1 MPAVLAPH
9 VLILDDDQTFART
22 LVRLLGENGYDAA
35 TLSNADSLFEYLAT
49 RPVDLLILDLSLPG
63 KDGFAVLD
71 SLRKDPAH
79 TAMPILVLSSAA
91 PEEASVKA
99 LGLGASDFV
108 GKPLRLREL
117 LARIRARL
125 RAGRELNQARAET
138 RAHAA
143 LVELLREITSN
154 LSPRELYQ
162 VLVRRVA
169 TSLRIPRCSI
179 LLGRPGAE
187 RVTVVAASENPM
199 LTDLSVDL
207 TRYPEIRRSLETG
220 EVVLVRDTRADP
232 VFQEMQDVSTTSALV
247 LPFSLRGERAG
258 VFFLRTGEGDP
269 PLGDA
274 DLRFAAQVA
283 QSAVSAIENSLD
295 LEEASR
301 REDAVR
307 QLVETDPL
315 TGLLNRR
322 ALAEKLHREVER
334 AGRYGTVLTGV
345 MIGLD
350 QDEGVGERRNQP
362 AGDRVLVQFADLLR
376 REQRT
381 VDVLARYDTDVFVVL
396 LPETGSSGARLF
408 AERILRRAGHTVFGD
423 AAAPIPVSVSLG
435 VATFPD
441 ERASDE
447 ESLLQLADRNLQRA
461 KADGRNRY
469 RD

>member
-1 MPAVLAPH
+1 MSTVLAPH

-22 LVRLLGENGYDAA
+22 LARLLGENGYETA

-63 KDGFAVLD
+63 KDGFALLEE
-71 SLRKDPAH
+71 LRKDPAH
-79 TAMPILVLSSAA
+79 TTLPILVLSSGA
-91 PEEASVKA
+91 PEETSVKA

-143 LVELLREITSN
+143 LVDLLREITSN

-169 TSLRIPRCSI
+169 SSLRIPRCSI

-199 LTDLSVDL
+199 LSDLSVDL
-207 TRYPEIRRSLETG
+207 TRYPEIRRSLESG

-301 REDAVR
+301 REEAVR

-322 ALAEKLHREVER
+322 ALGEKLQREIER
-334 AGRYGTVLTGV
+334 AGRYGTVLTCV
-345 MIGLD
+345 MIDVD
-350 QDEGVGERRNQP
+350 QGET
-362 AGDRVLVQFADLLR
+362 AGDRRDQPTDDRILVQFAELLR

-381 VDVLARYDTDVFVVL
+381 VDVLARYDGEQFVVL

-408 AERILRRAGHTVFGD
+408 AERVLRRVEQTAFGEGGT
-423 AAAPIPVSVSLG
+423 PIPISVNLG
-435 VATFPD
+435 LGTFPD
-441 ERASDE
+441 ERAGNGE
-447 ESLLQLADRNLQRA
+447 ALVRLAGRNLQQA
-461 KADGRNRY
+461 KTDGRNRY

>member
-1 MPAVLAPH
+1 MSTVLAPH
-9 VLILDDDQTFART
+9 VLIVDDDQTFART
-22 LVRLLGENGYDAA
+22 LARLLGENGYETA

-63 KDGFAVLD
+63 KDGFAVLEE
-71 SLRKDPAH
+71 LRKDPAH
-79 TAMPILVLSSAA
+79 ATLPILVLSSAA
-91 PEEASVKA
+91 LEEASVKA

-125 RAGRELNQARAET
+125 RAGRELNQARAEI
-138 RAHAA
+138 RAQAA
-143 LVELLREITSN
+143 LVELLREITTN

-169 TSLRIPRCSI
+169 SSLRIPRCSI

-199 LTDLSVDL
+199 LRDLSVDL

-232 VFQEMQDVSTTSALV
+232 VFQELQDVSTTSALV

-258 VFFLRTGEGDP
+258 VFFLRTGEGDA

-295 LEEASR
+295 LEESSR
-301 REDAVR
+301 REEAVR

-322 ALAEKLHREVER
+322 ALGEKLQREIER
-334 AGRYGTVLTGV
+334 AGRFGTVLTCV
-345 MIGLD
+345 MVDI
-350 QDEGVGERRNQP
+350 DEGEATGGRREQP
-362 AGDRVLVQFADLLR
+362 PGDRILVQFAELLR

-381 VDVLARYDTDVFVVL
+381 VDVLARYEGEQFVVL

-408 AERILRRAGHTVFGD
+408 ADRILRRVGLTTFGEAGTPM
-423 AAAPIPVSVSLG
+423 PISVNLG
-435 VATFPD
+435 LATFPD
-441 ERASDE
+441 ERAGDGE
-447 ESLLQLADRNLQRA
+447 ALVRLAGRNLQQA
-461 KADGRNRY
+461 KSDGRNRY

>member
-1 MPAVLAPH
+1 MSIVLAPH

-35 TLSNADSLFEYLAT
+35 TLSSSDSLFEYLAT

-63 KDGFAVLD
+63 KDGFAVLEA
-71 SLRKDPAH
+71 LRKDPAH
-79 TAMPILVLSSAA
+79 TTLPILVLSSAA
-91 PEEASVKA
+91 PEETSVKA
-99 LGLGASDFV
+99 LGLGASDFI

-125 RAGRELNQARAET
+125 RAGRELDQARAET

-143 LVELLREITSN
+143 LVELLREITTN

-169 TSLRIPRCSI
+169 SSLRIPRCSI

-207 TRYPEIRRSLETG
+207 SRYPEIRRSLETG

-232 VFQEMQDVSTTSALV
+232 VFQELQDVSTTSALV

-295 LEEASR
+295 LQEASR
-301 REDAVR
+301 REEAVR
-307 QLVETDPL
+307 QLVDTDAL

-322 ALAEKLHREVER
+322 ALSEKLHREIER
-334 AGRYGTVLTGV
+334 AERYGTVLTCV
-345 MIGLD
+345 MID
-350 QDEGVGERRNQP
+350 INQDEAV
-362 AGDRVLVQFADLLR
+362 GDRRDQPTGDRILVQFADLLR
-376 REQRT
+376 REQRM
-381 VDVLARYDTDVFVVL
+381 VDVLARYDGEVFVVL

-408 AERILRRAGHTVFGD
+408 AERILRRVGQTAFGD
-423 AAAPIPVSVSLG
+423 PATPLQISVSLG
-435 VATFPD
+435 LATFPD
-441 ERASDE
+441 ERAGDE
-447 ESLLQLADRNLQRA
+447 ASLLQRADRNLQRA
-461 KADGRNRY
+461 KSDGRNRY

>member
-1 MPAVLAPH
+1 MTTVLAPH

-71 SLRKDPAH
+71 ALRKDPAH
-79 TAMPILVLSSAA
+79 ATLPILVLSSAA

-108 GKPLRLREL
+108 SKPLRLREL

-125 RAGRELNQARAET
+125 RAGRELNQAKAET

-169 TSLRIPRCSI
+169 SSLRIPRCSI

-207 TRYPEIRRSLETG
+207 TRYPEIRRALESG

-301 REDAVR
+301 REEAVR

-322 ALAEKLHREVER
+322 ALGERLHREIER
-334 AGRYGTVLTGV
+334 AGRYGTVLTCV
-345 MIGLD
+345 MIDVDLD
-350 QDEGVGERRNQP
+350 QAAGGRRDHP
-362 AGDRVLVQFADLLR
+362 AGDRILAQFAELLR

-381 VDVLARYDTDVFVVL
+381 VDVLARYGDEVFVVL

-408 AERILRRAGHTVFGD
+408 AERILRRVDNTAFGD
-423 AAAPIPVSVSLG
+423 PAAPAPISVSLG
-435 VATFPD
+435 LATFPD
-441 ERASDE
+441 EHASDE
-447 ESLLQLADRNLQRA
+447 ESLLGLAERNLLGA

-469 RD
+469 RV